1 MNLSLYGPAS
11 PPSPVCSNAELGR
24 GPETLHRHDAGPHP
38 SCCGLLRSSGCRGG
52 GWPAAA
58 AEMSTI
64 IVQSSWAG
72 TESPGPR
79 PGVSAGYQ
87 PPPRLA
93 GRSARR
99 HDGTVPA
106 DLSAQVSLHWAMI
119 PAGVRSAPVP
129 GHTSRLKQSATS
141 VQHRQSSHVSHG
153 SIRSVSAP

>member
-64 IVQSSWAG
+64 VVRSSWAG

-79 PGVSAGYQ
+79 PGVDRSACRDGTSGLISPDISPLGYDLGYDIGRGQ
-87 PPPRLA
+87 SGRYRGVHTPRLN
-93 GRSARR
+93 
-99 HDGTVPA
+99 
-106 DLSAQVSLHWAMI
+106 
-119 PAGVRSAPVP
+119 
-129 GHTSRLKQSATS
+129 QSATS
-141 VQHRQSSHVSHG
+141 VMG
-153 SIRSVSAP
+153 RSDLCPPLAPHQYFMYLRL